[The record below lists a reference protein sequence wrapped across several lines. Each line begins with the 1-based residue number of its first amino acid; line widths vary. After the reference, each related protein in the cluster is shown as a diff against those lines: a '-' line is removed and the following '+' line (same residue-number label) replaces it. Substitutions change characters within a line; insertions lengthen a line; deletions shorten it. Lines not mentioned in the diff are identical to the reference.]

1 MQKYMYNKKQTTGI
15 ILCGG
20 KSSRIGMN
28 KALLM
33 LGKMSLLEHA
43 AASIKPLS
51 NQLIVSGNSKD
62 FPNSPFEFIPDII
75 PGIGPISGIYSALI
89 HSSTEHNL
97 IISCDNPFLSSHLLH
112 YMLENSQGFDIVLP
126 EFDNIIQ
133 SLTGYFNKSSL
144 SFIAEEIQKK
154 HYKPI
159 EIFKHLNIKILKI
172 DQTLPFYKEN
182 LFLNINTYEDYT
194 EACRIHQ
201 NFS

>member
-1 MQKYMYNKKQTTGI
+1 MYKKKQITGI

-33 LGKMSLLEHA
+33 LGKISLLEHA
-43 AASIKPLS
+43 VATIKPLT
-51 NQLIVSGNSKD
+51 NQCILSGNSND
-62 FPNSPFEFIPDII
+62 FPDSSFEFIPDII

-97 IISCDNPFLSSHLLH
+97 IINCDNPFLSSNVLH
-112 YMLENSQGFDIVLP
+112 YILENSIGFDIVLP
-126 EFDNIIQ
+126 EFDNIVQ

-159 EIFKHLNIKILKI
+159 DIFKCLNLKILKI
-172 DQTLPFYKEN
+172 DQTLPFYKEY
-182 LFLNINTYEDYT
+182 LFLNINTNEDYT
-194 EACRIHQ
+194 KACRIHQ
-201 NFS
+201 NFSR